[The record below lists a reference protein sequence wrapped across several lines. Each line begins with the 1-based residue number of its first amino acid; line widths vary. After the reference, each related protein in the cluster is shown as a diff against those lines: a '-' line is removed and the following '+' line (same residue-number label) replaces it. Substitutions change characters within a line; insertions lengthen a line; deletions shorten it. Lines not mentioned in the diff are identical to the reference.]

1 MIDYKTIDYC
11 KWTIER
17 WSTSGTPY
25 CNLVHVG
32 PEKKE
37 VTLKVEA
44 TTMEMLWP
52 ILLKLQTL
60 NYLTSDNL
68 KLRIS
73 QTFEKQEIQ
82 QTNSFDKTLKGLL
95 VSRSW

>member
-1 MIDYKTIDYC
+1 
-11 KWTIER
+11 
-17 WSTSGTPY
+17 
-25 CNLVHVG
+25 
-32 PEKKE
+32 
-37 VTLKVEA
+37 
-44 TTMEMLWP
+44 MEMLWP
-52 ILLKLQTL
+52 ILLKLQKL

-82 QTNSFDKTLKGLL
+82 TNSFDKTLKGLF